1 MIGRAPGQPD
11 LLDVIVESGVRDA
24 RVIEAFERVP
34 RAGFVPPELIDRAYV
49 DEPLPIPHGQ
59 VTTQPSLIARMIE
72 PLALAGEERLLEVGT
87 GHGFQTALLAALGGE
102 VWSIERWP
110 DLAATARAN
119 LERSGARNVEVVVG
133 DGSEGFPE
141 HAPFDAIVVSAAF
154 PRVPEPLSNQLVS
167 GGRLVHP
174 VGSGG
179 MEEVVLFERTP
190 RGLARRRTLAGARF
204 VRLYGRHGFSSEPGS

>member
-1 MIGRAPGQPD
+1 MPRVPAQDD
-11 LLDVIVESGVRDA
+11 LVGVIAASGVHDA
-24 RVIEAFERVP
+24 RVIDAFKAVR
-34 RAGFVPPELIDRAYV
+34 RAGFVPPECVDRAYV
-49 DEPLPIPHGQ
+49 DEPIRIPHGQ
-59 VTTQPSLIARMIE
+59 VTTQPSLVAKMIE
-72 PLALAGEERLLEVGT
+72 PLALEGRGRVLEVGT
-87 GHGFQTALLAALGGE
+87 GYGFQAALLAALARQ
-102 VWSIERWP
+102 VWSVELWP

-119 LERSGARNVEVVVG
+119 LERAGARNVEVVVG

-154 PRVPEPLSNQLVS
+154 PRVPEPLSDQLVS

-190 RGLARRRTLAGARF
+190 RGLARRRTLTGARF